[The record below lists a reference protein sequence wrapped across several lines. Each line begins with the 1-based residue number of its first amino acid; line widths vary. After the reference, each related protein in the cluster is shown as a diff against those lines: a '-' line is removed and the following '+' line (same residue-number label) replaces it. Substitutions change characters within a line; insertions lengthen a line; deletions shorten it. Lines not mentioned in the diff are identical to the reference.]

1 MHTPLTDHA
10 THPSTRWAPAYAF
23 LLADPAAWAGGG
35 LFASPAPGLSA
46 SLGMFASTTAALEV
60 APLRASL
67 ALAYVA
73 VHLVA
78 LVVLR
83 WFPDVEMLPLSAF
96 PMFGSPQNVFDRKLR
111 KHVWLTTK
119 PHATGTLKNYAFPF
133 CRAHTITVD
142 ELGQLPFDYL
152 LLGHGGDAAK
162 VLHSH

>member
-1 MHTPLTDHA
+1 
-10 THPSTRWAPAYAF
+10 
-23 LLADPAAWAGGG
+23 
-35 LFASPAPGLSA
+35 
-46 SLGMFASTTAALEV
+46 MFASTTAALEV

-83 WFPDVEMLPLSAF
+83 WFPNVEMLPLSAF

-119 PHATGTLKNYAFPF
+119 PHATGTLKNYEP
-133 CRAHTITVD
+133 
-142 ELGQLPFDYL
+142 
-152 LLGHGGDAAK
+152 
-162 VLHSH
+162 